1 MPNIWLR
8 RLRRLIG
15 KVVEQP
21 NELLYGPIV
30 YTEDAVN
37 MSGLETQDYIYEHIM
52 SKQPLLVTR
61 FGSTEMTSLMDSSNQ
76 WSIRNL
82 VRYLL
87 NQSDT
92 IGYHPWTLSNMEQY
106 SGFYPST
113 AQNNLRYYKLIL
125 DVLGDIDL
133 VGSWMLQENIFL
145 TKDNKWGGVKRCR
158 LSDLESFRFSNP
170 WSAALEGKKV
180 LVIHPFEATIRHQY
194 EKNRERLFADKRVL
208 PEFELITIK
217 AVQSIAGNR
226 PDGFPTWFDALEWM
240 EKEIDET
247 EFDVAILGC
256 GAYGMPLAGYIK
268 KKGKIAIHMGGAT
281 QYLFGIRSKRADDA
295 IPEVRALYNDYWIR
309 PFSEDRPKGA
319 ELVENGCYW

>member
-92 IGYHPWTLSNMEQY
+92 IGYPPWTLSNMEQY

-125 DVLGDIDL
+125 DILGDIDL
-133 VGSWMLQENIFL
+133 LGSWMLQENVFL
-145 TKDNKWGGVKRCR
+145 TKDNKWGG
-158 LSDLESFRFSNP
+158 
-170 WSAALEGKKV
+170 
-180 LVIHPFEATIRHQY
+180 
-194 EKNRERLFADKRVL
+194 
-208 PEFELITIK
+208 
-217 AVQSIAGNR
+217 
-226 PDGFPTWFDALEWM
+226 
-240 EKEIDET
+240 
-247 EFDVAILGC
+247 
-256 GAYGMPLAGYIK
+256 
-268 KKGKIAIHMGGAT
+268 
-281 QYLFGIRSKRADDA
+281 
-295 IPEVRALYNDYWIR
+295 
-309 PFSEDRPKGA
+309 
-319 ELVENGCYW
+319 